1 MMFKREIASAIL
13 RELLSKNTSINEVPG
28 VSRDDLIFHTLMLR
42 DAGLVLASMNHLDL
56 YEIERITWLGYARL
70 SEFDEALGKEF
81 DPKNFVR
88 NFQRA

>member
-13 RELLSKNTSINEVPG
+13 RELLSKNTSINEGPG

-42 DAGLVLASMNHLDL
+42 DAGLVLASKNHLDL

-70 SEFDEALGKEF
+70 TEFDEALGKEF

-88 NFQRA
+88 FFQRA

>member
-28 VSRDDLIFHTLMLR
+28 VSRDDLTFHTLMLR